1 MSTIP
6 TRSFLM
12 AVRGS
17 SRLPE
22 ISSCS
27 SRAVRKRTPDRRE
40 TPPAPP
46 VGVPG
51 GGRGLASRTHAES
64 PRGEDPVWSGP
75 AHRRNHGERGLLRAV
90 SCRATGGGRFSERL
104 RRAVPEVGGE
114 RRGDRA
120 REARGGAL
128 ARFRAAL

>member
-17 SRLPE
+17 SRLRE

-40 TPPAPP
+40 TPPALP
-46 VGVPG
+46 VRVPG
-51 GGRGLASRTHAES
+51 GETGLASRTHAEP
-64 PRGEDPVWSGP
+64 PRDEDPVWSGP

-90 SCRATGGGRFSERL
+90 FCRSAGGGGVSERF
-104 RRAVPEVGGE
+104 RSAVPEVGGE